1 MIGLYIAGAVFL
13 LLVVLFLLPIG
24 ISLVYGPDGLDAKCV
39 IGWVRFPITGLVKKI
54 TASVSGKKKSG
65 KKDSEKNEEE
75 SSEPTEKA
83 GSWTDFLPLV
93 RVGLEFLNTFRR
105 RMYLRRLEL
114 KLMLAGDDPCDLG
127 VRYGQ
132 SWIALTN
139 LLPRLERLFR
149 IKKHDLHVECDFTA
163 TETRIFARAEGL
175 IPLGCAVVILVKYG
189 VIVIKKYITIQNS
202 RKGGAS
208 NE

>member
-1 MIGLYIAGAVFL
+1 MIGLYIVGAIVL

-24 ISLVYGPDGLDAKCV
+24 LSLAYGPEGLSAKCV
-39 IGWVRFPITGLVKKI
+39 IAWVRFPVTGLVKKI
-54 TASVSGKKKSG
+54 TASFSRKKKSG
-65 KKDSEKNEEE
+65 KKKKKP
-75 SSEPTEKA
+75 SEPKEKE

-93 RVGLEFLNTFRR
+93 QVGLEFLNTFRK

-114 KLMLAGDDPCDLG
+114 KLVLAADDPCDLG
-127 VRYGQ
+127 IRYGR

-139 LLPRLERLFR
+139 LLPQLKQLFR
-149 IKKHDLHVECDFTA
+149 IKKHDLQVECDFTA
-163 TETRIFARAEGL
+163 TETRVLVRADGL
-175 IPLGCAVVILVKYG
+175 IPLGCAVIILVKYA
-189 VIVIKKYITIQNS
+189 VIAIQNYITIQNL